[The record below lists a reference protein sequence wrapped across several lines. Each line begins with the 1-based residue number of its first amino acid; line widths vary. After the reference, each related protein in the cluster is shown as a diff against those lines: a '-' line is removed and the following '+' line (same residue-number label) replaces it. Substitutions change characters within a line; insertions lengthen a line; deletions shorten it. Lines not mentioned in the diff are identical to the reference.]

1 MKAMNMTVES
11 FDDNID
17 TYIESKD
24 ENPQKRAKYSYT
36 EELDDNSD

>member
-1 MKAMNMTVES
+1 MKAMNITVES

-24 ENPQKRAKYSYT
+24 GNPKKEQNTPIKKS
-36 EELDDNSD
+36 